1 MLNEELRSRVKAMVE
16 KYRQRELDFMRVLPR
31 FPDDH
36 TEQQKPRIRV
46 KAISRPWSG
55 PMSS

>member
-16 KYRQRELDFMRVLPR
+16 KYRQRELDFMRVLPP

-36 TEQQKPRIRV
+36 IDPRKRRIRV
-46 KAISRPWSG
+46 KAISRRLSG
-55 PMSS
+55 PTSS